1 MAKHEREKDRK
12 KKKENIFECEK
23 DALSLNT
30 TLTTNTHIQCLEI
43 VRPSISSH
51 LLLLFLSNI
60 PLYIPFLI
68 LHYVSISFQF
78 YSFLWW
84 CGRSKMLSS
93 NRMTGSP
100 GPSLCST
107 CWVTKVYCS
116 GSLKSIRPSL
126 KTGSI
131 IVVFL
136 LCNLKVVSPQIYAR
150 S

>member
-12 KKKENIFECEK
+12 KKKEDIFECEK

-43 VRPSISSH
+43 VRPSVSSH

-78 YSFLWW
+78 YSFL
-84 CGRSKMLSS
+84 
-93 NRMTGSP
+93 
-100 GPSLCST
+100 
-107 CWVTKVYCS
+107 
-116 GSLKSIRPSL
+116 
-126 KTGSI
+126 
-131 IVVFL
+131 
-136 LCNLKVVSPQIYAR
+136 
-150 S
+150 